1 MITTLVLNGGL
12 MRIIID
18 GDACPS
24 RKIIEE
30 VAKSYNLEVI
40 IFCTYDHLIKSNYS
54 EVRIVDKGFQS
65 VDMKVVNENKK
76 NDIVVSQDYGVAAMV
91 LGKGSHAINPSGTI
105 YTEGNIDTLLMK
117 RHINA
122 KVRRGGG
129 KIQGPKKRKASD
141 DERLRRNLIRLIEDN
156 KDK

>member
-1 MITTLVLNGGL
+1 

-24 RKIIEE
+24 RKVIED
-30 VAKSYNLEVI
+30 VAKEYGLEVI
-40 IFCTYDHLIKSNYS
+40 IFCTYDHLIKSSYS

-65 VDMKVVNENKK
+65 VDMKIVNENKK

-91 LGKGSHAINPSGTI
+91 LGKGSHAINPNGKI

-129 KIQGPKKRKASD
+129 KISGPKKRSGAD
-141 DERLRRNLIRLIEDN
+141 DERLRSNLKKLIDEN
-156 KDK
+156 KQC